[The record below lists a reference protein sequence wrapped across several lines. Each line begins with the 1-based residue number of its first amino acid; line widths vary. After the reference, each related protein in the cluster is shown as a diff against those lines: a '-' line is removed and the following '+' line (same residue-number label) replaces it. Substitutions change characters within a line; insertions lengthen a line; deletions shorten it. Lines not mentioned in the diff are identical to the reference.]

1 MNTRKLIFTV
11 IAFTSFVLGANSQT
25 RTLQEAQEKASK
37 NYPAVARYNVIEK
50 TKNFDLSNANMAYLP
65 QLSLGA
71 QATWQSEVTKLAIEM
86 PNLEIPVPDK
96 DQYKVFADVNQ
107 VIWDGGKIN
116 SQKKIIEANAQVEK
130 NKLDTEVYA
139 LKERVNNLYFGILLL
154 NEQLELQTALDNE
167 LQRNYDVVQSYIK
180 NGVANEADLSAVKI
194 EQLKSKQERVKK
206 ETSRKAYIQTLS
218 VLIGEKL
225 SFETK
230 FQKPAD
236 LNQMESGL
244 DNRPEMKLFEA
255 QQKLIET
262 QKSLLTSK
270 NMPVIGAFAQA
281 GYGKPALNMFDNKF
295 KPYFLGGVRLS
306 WNIGNLYTL
315 SNDKKKIELQQEVLD
330 SQRKT
335 FLFNLKNQLPQQQ
348 IEIERYKL
356 TMKEDNEI
364 IKLRKLIRESA
375 QAKVQNGTMSVAD
388 MLREVTEEEAAK
400 QAKALHEIQYL
411 LSQYTL
417 KNTTN

>member
-11 IAFTSFVLGANSQT
+11 IAFTSFVLGVNSQT
-25 RTLQEAQEKASK
+25 LTLQEAQEKASK

-50 TKNFDLSNANMAYLP
+50 SKNFDLSNANMAYLP
-65 QLSLGA
+65 QLSLDA

-96 DQYKVFADVNQ
+96 DQYKVFAGVNQ

-218 VLIGEKL
+218 VLIGERL

-236 LNQMESGL
+236 LNHMESGL

>member
-11 IAFTSFVLGANSQT
+11 IAFTSFVLGVNSQT
-25 RTLQEAQEKASK
+25 LTLQEAQEKASK

-65 QLSLGA
+65 QLSLDA

-96 DQYKVFADVNQ
+96 DQYKVFAGVNQ

>member
-11 IAFTSFVLGANSQT
+11 IAFTSFVLGVNSQT
-25 RTLQEAQEKASK
+25 LTLQEAQEKASK

-315 SNDKKKIELQQEVLD
+315 SNDKKKIDLKQEVLE